1 MRPSAIRVFD
11 GLRVTTEHVE
21 HLQAALD
28 TAVRDLREIVGI
40 GQVHRGFEV
49 REVGPASIEVGPG
62 LAFDLLGNRVVAD
75 ERQALDVTF
84 TEGAPD
90 PLVCIRHEQVETGEV
105 EGVQT
110 LVFDSASAF
119 LADAPP
125 GPADVSIVVA
135 RLVRTAA
142 GGDPP
147 AFEVVDLRRP
157 EAPALPANEATDGA
171 IVPGEPLPGAAAG
184 APGDAASEP
193 PGGPVAEPPPGP
205 VPAPA
210 APAPGVGIRTA
221 LGVVR
226 LGQHEDAAPALA
238 GLAPEGRLP
247 LGEVAVAMP
256 FEPALLSTDVQ
267 LTARLR
273 LQAVG
278 GEPVPAIETP
288 SDSAS
293 GSEPESESAPRT
305 VATSPAPATLE
316 LAATARGEAAFDAG
330 GVAQHGLTT
339 VEVAYAAG
347 DGPATAW
354 SGSQLAEGQ
363 LAGFDL
369 DPLLAEVEALD
380 LGPVGAA
387 LAALEISLEAAGTP
401 DSVVLRCWLG
411 WKGAVDSELL
421 ERLTAA
427 APTLG
432 WTAQVAW
439 RGVGMGPPSIDVQP
453 AGGA

>member
-49 REVGPASIEVGPG
+49 RATGPASIEVGPG
-62 LAFDLLGNRVVAD
+62 LAFDLLGNRLVAD
-75 ERQALDVTF
+75 ERQTLDATF

-90 PLVCIRHEQVETGEV
+90 PLVCIRHEQVEMGEV

-119 LADAPP
+119 LADAEP
-125 GPADVSIVVA
+125 GPGDLSIVVA
-135 RLVRTAA
+135 RLVRTEA

-147 AFEVVDLRRP
+147 AFDVVDMRWP
-157 EAPALPANEATDGA
+157 EEPSTPAEEPAAEAAEPAEEAAEPADEATQTAGGA
-171 IVPGEPLPGAAAG
+171 
-184 APGDAASEP
+184 
-193 PGGPVAEPPPGP
+193 
-205 VPAPA
+205 PAPA
-210 APAPGVGIRTA
+210 SGVPLRAARG
-221 LGVVR
+221 LVR
-226 LGQHEDAAPALA
+226 LGQP
-238 GLAPEGRLP
+238 PEGGQTLADLTREGRIT
-247 LGEVAVAMP
+247 LGEAPVPLP
-256 FEPALLSTDVQ
+256 FQAALLSADVQ
-267 LTARLR
+267 LSMKIDLPSRDER
-273 LQAVG
+273 
-278 GEPVPAIETP
+278 PA
-288 SDSAS
+288 S
-293 GSEPESESAPRT
+293 
-305 VATSPAPATLE
+305 TLD
-316 LAATARGEAAFDAG
+316 LAATARGEAAFD
-330 GVAQHGLTT
+330 VDRVDQHGLTN
-339 VEVAYAAG
+339 VDLAYAAG
-347 DGPATAW
+347 GGPATGW
-354 SGSQLAEGQ
+354 SASLLAEGQ

-369 DPLLAEVEALD
+369 EPLLADAADLD
-380 LGPVGAA
+380 LGPVGDAIA
-387 LAALEISLEAAGTP
+387 GLELSLEAARTL

-411 WKGAVDSELL
+411 WKGAVDGELL

-439 RGVGMGPPSIDVQP
+439 RGVGTVPPSADVQP